1 MIISA
6 DAKGLETY
14 CVAYLAQDKV
24 LMQELIDGLD
34 VHGSNQEAF
43 GLPSRL
49 IAKVFVFRLIYG
61 GSAYSYA
68 NDPDFMPVSKSERY
82 WQQVIDKFYAKYKG
96 IAQWH
101 ENIVREV
108 TLTKKLVTP
117 TGRQLTFE
125 LTKNFRGGMKWPI
138 TQIKNHPVQ
147 SLGADLMSI
156 ARVSFRKRFHAANI
170 NGLIINTVHDSIV
183 VDCVKSD
190 LQRVSE
196 IFGSTFADLPSNFRR
211 VFSREFNLP
220 LLCEVSY
227 GPNMKELT
235 TIE

>member
-1 MIISA
+1 MEVY
-6 DAKGLETY
+6 G
-14 CVAYLAQDKV
+14 VAFLSQDPV
-24 LMQELIDGLD
+24 LREELISGVDI
-34 VHGSNQEAF
+34 HSENQKDF

-49 IAKVFVFRLIYG
+49 IAKVLVFRIIYG
-61 GSAYSYA
+61 GSAYSFA
-68 NDPDFMPVSKSERY
+68 HDPDFMEVSKSEKY
-82 WQQVIDKFYAKYKG
+82 WAEKIDKFYAKYKG

-117 TGRQLTFE
+117 TGRQFTFE
-125 LTKNFRGGMKWPI
+125 PTKSFRGDMKWPI
-138 TQIKNHPVQ
+138 TQIKNYPVQ

-183 VDCVKSD
+183 VDCQRGD

-196 IFGSTFADLPSNFRR
+196 IFRSTFDDLPANFRR

-220 LLCEVSY
+220 LLCTVSW
-227 GPNMKELT
+227 GENMKELT
-235 TIE
+235 EL

>member
-14 CVAYLAQDKV
+14 CVAYLAQDRV

-68 NDPDFMPVSKSERY
+68 HDPDFMPVSKSEKY

-117 TGRQLTFE
+117 TGRQFTFE
-125 LTKNFRGGMKWPI
+125 PTKNFRGDMKWPI
-138 TQIKNHPVQ
+138 TQIKNYPVQ

-156 ARVSFRKRFHAANI
+156 ARVSFRKRFHDNHI
-170 NGLIINTVHDSIV
+170 NGVICNTVHDSIV
-183 VDCVKSD
+183 VDCISD
-190 LQRVSE
+190 DLSKVGRVFHE
-196 IFGSTFADLPSNFRR
+196 VFNDLPSNFER
-211 VFSREFNLP
+211 VFHKPFNLP

-227 GPNMKELT
+227 GPNQKELT
-235 TIE
+235 TLE